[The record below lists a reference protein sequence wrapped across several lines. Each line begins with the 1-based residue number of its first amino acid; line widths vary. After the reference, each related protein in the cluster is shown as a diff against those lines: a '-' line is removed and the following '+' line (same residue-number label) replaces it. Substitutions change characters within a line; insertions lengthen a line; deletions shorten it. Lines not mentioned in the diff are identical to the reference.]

1 LTGKGGAGRNLLA
14 RLLPSD
20 SRTGRTLD
28 QADPKLDLRA
38 AWRRDDSGIEADA
51 IAFWERLGILP
62 PGVDPAARAKE
73 LVAAAY
79 HRGTLIAVTTAS
91 IARYE
96 PLRASFAFLRGA
108 VDPAHRR
115 SLAGTAIA
123 VFARETIE
131 AWAVEHPEAGVAGVA
146 GIVESPD
153 VAARQRA
160 PVWPQT
166 GLNLVGYT
174 PDGRQVRAAWFQHYR
189 ID

>member
-1 LTGKGGAGRNLLA
+1 LTAKGRGRRNLLA
-14 RLLPSD
+14 RLLPGDAWS
-20 SRTGRTLD
+20 GRTLD
-28 QADPKLDLRA
+28 QVDLKLDLRA
-38 AWRRDDSGIEADA
+38 AWRRDDAAIEADA

-62 PGVDPAARAKE
+62 AGVDPAARAKE

-79 HRGTLIAVTTAS
+79 DGETLVAVTTAS

-108 VDPAHRR
+108 VDPARR
-115 SLAGTAIA
+115 RTLAGTAIG

-131 AWAVEHPEAGVAGVA
+131 AWAVEHPEARVAGVA
-146 GIVESPD
+146 GIIESPD
-153 VAARQRA
+153 LAARQRA

-166 GLNLVGYT
+166 GLNLAGYT
-174 PDGRQVRAAWFQHYR
+174 PEGRQVRVAWFEHYR